1 MSRNNNRK
9 FITSPLAGTG
19 ERRDVPVSFVLLA
32 ENHGYRMKSYGP
44 ISLVRIGKKTLIER
58 QVEAI
63 KASFVNYEVIICSG
77 FETSKIY
84 NFVKKTFG
92 NQERIRIVENQVYFH
107 SNCCESIR
115 LCLNNVMN
123 TNIVVCGGGILLTPE
138 YLNSIDL
145 KTPSMLF
152 QDQQQGEG
160 FEIGVID
167 NHSKL
172 EGLSLAV
179 CDKRWTELTYLTGE
193 SLVQSFYNTVSNPEY
208 KNRFLFEAINSW
220 SGRRKVHMTKNLGSP
235 IIKINT
241 IKTLKKVNES

>member
-1 MSRNNNRK
+1 MSRTSRK
-9 FITSPLAGTG
+9 FITSPLASLEGK
-19 ERRDVPVSFVLLA
+19 RDVPVSFILLA

-44 ISLVRIGKKTLIER
+44 ISLVRVGGKTLIER
-58 QVEAI
+58 QMDAI

-84 NFVKKTFG
+84 NYVRKTFG
-92 NQERIRIVENQVYFH
+92 SKERIRIVENQVYFH

-115 LCLNNVMN
+115 LCLNNVMS
-123 TNIVVCGGGILLTPE
+123 TNIVVCGGGVLLTPE
-138 YLNSIDL
+138 YLSSIDL
-145 KTPSMLF
+145 KAPSMLF
-152 QDQQQGEG
+152 QDQQQGEE

-167 NHSKL
+167 NNNKL

-193 SLVQSFYNTVSNPEY
+193 TLVQSFYNTVSNPEY
-208 KNRFLFEAINSW
+208 KNKFLFEAINSW
-220 SGRRKVHMTKNLGSP
+220 SGRRKVNMKKNQGSP

-241 IKTLKKVNES
+241 IKTLKRVNE